1 VDRRTGL
8 WRNPGF
14 LTLWGGRT
22 VSTLGSQV
30 TQVALPLTAVLVLQA
45 TPLQMGVL
53 RAVAATPD
61 VALGFVAGAWVDR
74 VRRRPL
80 LVGTELCQALVVGSV
95 PIAALL
101 GALHLQQLYVVAPV
115 SAALA
120 LTFDVA
126 AQAYVPALV
135 GDDDLAEGNSRL
147 AISGSLSRL
156 IGPALGGGLVQLL
169 TAPLAIAADS
179 LSFLLSAVALGSIR
193 AEEPAAESPSARP
206 GALELWTSVARGL
219 RFVVENRTVLALAG
233 SAGLFNL
240 FDGVVFAVY
249 ILFATRQLA
258 IPPAVLGTIIA
269 AGGAGGLL
277 GAVAA
282 GRAARHLGTG
292 RALLGAMLVATAGEL
307 LIAFAG
313 GPVGLAAALLLV
325 AEVLVGLG
333 AAVFGVNYL
342 TLRQLV
348 TPAPMQGRVHAT
360 SRAIVSGLGPLG
372 ALAGGVLGQAAGLRA
387 PLIVGALGTLSAA
400 ALLLASPVRSSG
412 PHSAPAMTKLT

>member
-1 VDRRTGL
+1 MDRRTGL

-14 LTLWGGRT
+14 LRLWGGWT

-45 TPLQMGVL
+45 TPLSEPLIASLVL
-53 RAVAATPD
+53 
-61 VALGFVAGAWVDR
+61 
-74 VRRRPL
+74 
-80 LVGTELCQALVVGSV
+80 
-95 PIAALL
+95 
-101 GALHLQQLYVVAPV
+101 
-115 SAALA
+115 
-120 LTFDVA
+120 
-126 AQAYVPALV
+126 
-135 GDDDLAEGNSRL
+135 
-147 AISGSLSRL
+147 
-156 IGPALGGGLVQLL
+156 
-169 TAPLAIAADS
+169 
-179 LSFLLSAVALGSIR
+179 
-193 AEEPAAESPSARP
+193 
-206 GALELWTSVARGL
+206 
-219 RFVVENRTVLALAG
+219 
-233 SAGLFNL
+233 
-240 FDGVVFAVY
+240 
-249 ILFATRQLA
+249 
-258 IPPAVLGTIIA
+258 PAVLGTIIA

-282 GRAARHLGTG
+282 GRVARHLGTG

-313 GPVGLAAALLLV
+313 VPVGLAAALLLV
-325 AEVLVGLG
+325 AELLVGLG

-360 SRAIVSGLGPLG
+360 SRAVVSGLGPLG